1 MEFLRELDPPE
12 DVSVSVAG
20 HLLSVT
26 VAGRARTTVRTSTG
40 HLADRVAALGG
51 SLRIT
56 VASGRA
62 TMRLLLPAPSDSS
75 GLLSIAEPI
84 GAEG

>member
-1 MEFLRELDPPE
+1 M
-12 DVSVSVAG
+12 SVAVVG

-26 VAGRARTTVRTSTG
+26 VVGRAKATVRTTTG

-56 VASGRA
+56 VASGRG
-62 TMRLLLPAPSDSS
+62 TMRLLLPAHPDGSDLP
-75 GLLSIAEPI
+75 GNAVPV
-84 GAEG
+84 GAER